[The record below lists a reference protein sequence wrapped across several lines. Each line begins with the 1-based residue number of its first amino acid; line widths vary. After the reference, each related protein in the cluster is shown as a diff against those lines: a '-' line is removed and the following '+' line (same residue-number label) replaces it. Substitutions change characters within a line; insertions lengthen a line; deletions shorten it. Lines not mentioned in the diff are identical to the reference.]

1 MLLLSSK
8 LTILPIMSLQT
19 GAKIASITESVID
32 PSKLDMVAYKVAD
45 KKLDAGDWLLL
56 AEDIREVSDIG
67 FIIDSID
74 ELVHE
79 EDMVKLKNTLAL
91 NFNLIDMS
99 VVDDTGTKLGRI
111 YDYSVDPQQFRVHQ
125 LYVKRP
131 LIKSLK
137 TSDLI
142 INRTQIIEV
151 NNKTIVVS
159 AASLDEKA
167 QPAAVA
173 NSFVNPFRKSAPSAG
188 QSTMKE

>member
-1 MLLLSSK
+1 
-8 LTILPIMSLQT
+8 MSLQT

>member
-8 LTILPIMSLQT
+8 LTTLPIMSLQT